1 MSSFEHIPEKR
12 TSYHYPDLAEAL
24 IKETE
29 NLLAEG
35 QLDSI
40 TLQKLGK
47 RLGVAPSAPYRHFA
61 SKSLLFCAVATRA
74 CGRFRDSLH
83 AVRIQTE
90 LPPQDRLRQM
100 VMTYF
105 SFALENP
112 DRYRLLFR
120 EPLVGENQTPALAE
134 SRARSFEEL
143 LLMLKECQDTKVIGQ
158 GDRERQAMF
167 IWSTMHGMSSLLV
180 DKHLQLAEEED
191 NCLVFLCESIMRGLT
206 VSAPQ

>member
-1 MSSFEHIPEKR
+1 MPDKR
-12 TSYHYPDLAEAL
+12 TSYHHLDLAEAL

-40 TLQKLGK
+40 TLQELGK

-74 CGRFRDSLH
+74 CGHFRDLLH
-83 AVRIQTE
+83 AVRIQIG
-90 LPPQDRLRQM
+90 LSLQDRLRQM

-105 SFALENP
+105 NFALENP

-120 EPLVGENQTPALAE
+120 EPLVGDNQTTELAE
-134 SRARSFEEL
+134 SRTRSFEEL
-143 LLMLKECQDTKVIGQ
+143 LLMLEECQAAGVIRQ
-158 GDRERQAMF
+158 DALERQAQF
-167 IWSTMHGMSSLLV
+167 VWSTMHGMSSLLV
-180 DKHLQLAEEED
+180 DKHLQLGEEEG
-191 NCLVFLCESIMRGLT
+191 NCLTFLCDSILRGLV
-206 VSAPQ
+206 VSAPL